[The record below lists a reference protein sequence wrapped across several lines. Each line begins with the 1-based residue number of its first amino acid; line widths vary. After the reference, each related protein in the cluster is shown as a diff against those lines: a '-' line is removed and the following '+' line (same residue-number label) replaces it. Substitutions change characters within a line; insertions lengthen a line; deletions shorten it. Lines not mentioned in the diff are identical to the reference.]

1 MSTDLSVFS
10 KLYLRLGV
18 ARLGEVLFS
27 HEKNVILK
35 TLFRVIY
42 TKQKKNKQKRNN
54 QKVNKIVKHVWTS
67 NNHKLLWLQSK
78 ILSYWHQPVN
88 KV

>member
-1 MSTDLSVFS
+1 MSTDLNVFS

-18 ARLGEVLFS
+18 AHLGEVLFS

-42 TKQKKNKQKRNN
+42 TKQKKNQAKAEQSEGKQNCKACMNFK
-54 QKVNKIVKHVWTS
+54 QSQATLVTEQDF
-67 NNHKLLWLQSK
+67 KLLTST
-78 ILSYWHQPVN
+78 N
-88 KV
+88 K